1 MSIPNLS
8 KCSFSTGTEKQDLK
22 ASILSKNVFLLHV
35 VPAHLDLSASIDAQG
50 CNPVWLLDTSQAR
63 KLPVGGKQKKTA
75 KHRKPTKKYIIG
87 IGKSKVTEASD
98 NIIFLDSCSSIAV
111 LQALKSKWSSTT
123 CRLNAH
129 HWLQVCKRAGTAQ
142 ANAPGIFLWPTM
154 AIHLQCFALPFTR
167 FAGSVRIDDDF
178 TICIYCWWLYSM
190 HIINTA

>member
-63 KLPVGGKQKKTA
+63 QLPVGGKQKKRPNT
-75 KHRKPTKKYIIG
+75 RNQQETIG
-87 IGKSKVTEASD
+87 IGKSKVTEASGS
-98 NIIFLDSCSSIAV
+98 IIFWDSCSSIAV

-129 HWLQVCKRAGTAQ
+129 HWLQACKRADTAP

-154 AIHLQCFALPFTR
+154 AIHLQCFALPLTR
-167 FAGSVRIDDDF
+167 FAGSVGIDDDF